1 ARAHLHQQE
10 AMLAQSQKI
19 QSLSQIPAP
28 SAGVISRVWVKPGA
42 LVGKNNPIVSIASS
56 KQIRVV
62 GRVTGAQA
70 SMLREGL
77 SAVVRLADGIDGIVS
92 RAVISE
98 GDEIP
103 SAEVEIVIKTAV
115 GQLRF
120 GTATDAMISLAGISP
135 SYRVPRSALFKYA
148 GNDCVYKM
156 SGGRA

>member
-1 ARAHLHQQE
+1 
-10 AMLAQSQKI
+10 
-19 QSLSQIPAP
+19 
-28 SAGVISRVWVKPGA
+28 
-42 LVGKNNPIVSIASS
+42 
-56 KQIRVV
+56 
-62 GRVTGAQA
+62 
-70 SMLREGL
+70 MLREGL

-156 SGGRA
+156 SGGRAVRQEVKTGAQDRNGVIIEQGLNEGDLIVLDKPDRLKNSSRIRPVGTGLDSH